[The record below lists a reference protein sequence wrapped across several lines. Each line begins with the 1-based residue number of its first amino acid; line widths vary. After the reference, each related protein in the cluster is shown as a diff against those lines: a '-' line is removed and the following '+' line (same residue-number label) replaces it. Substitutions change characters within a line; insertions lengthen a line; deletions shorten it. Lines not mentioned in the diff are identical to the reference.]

1 MLKLIDYFASK
12 AKTNRVFIIPTFLG
26 IKLLIVNIILL
37 SMGLIYANNYLI
49 LFNFIFFC
57 LFIISMFYTHFN
69 LYGLELKLTDCTD
82 NFANDFLELG
92 LKFKTPNK
100 QLYPAIYVC
109 FKVLNEKFK
118 LGPFTI
124 NENGD
129 VIPIKFKLK
138 MRGNFLIHKIELETI
153 FPLNLFK
160 AFCYFK
166 TDLNIIVYPELV
178 NSFKNG
184 YDSLAAQSNEDF
196 HFDLRD
202 YIKGDKLNRIAWKKS
217 REDSLK
223 TKVEVNDDGNSVIF
237 KLENLSKDLIEHE
250 LSVFASSIKRCH
262 DQGIAYG
269 LYSTKHIIKP
279 SLPSPTHFKKTMR
292 ILAEYDA

>member
-1 MLKLIDYFASK
+1 
-12 AKTNRVFIIPTFLG
+12 
-26 IKLLIVNIILL
+26 
-37 SMGLIYANNYLI
+37 
-49 LFNFIFFC
+49 
-57 LFIISMFYTHFN
+57 MFYTHFN
-69 LYGLELKLTDCTD
+69 LYGLDLKFSECSD
-82 NFANDFLELG
+82 NFANDFLELS

-100 QLYPAIYVC
+100 QLYPAIHAR
-109 FKVLNEKFK
+109 FKILNEHFK

-129 VIPIKFKLK
+129 VTPIKFKVPK
-138 MRGNFLIHKIELETI
+138 RGSFHISKIELETI

-178 NSFKNG
+178 NSYKSG
-184 YDSLAAQSNEDF
+184 HDSLAPQSNEDF
-196 HFDLRD
+196 HFDLRN

-223 TKVEVNDDGNSVIF
+223 TKIEINDDGNAVIF
-237 KLENLSKDLIEHE
+237 KLENFSKDIIEQE
-250 LSVFASSIKRCH
+250 LSLLTSSIKRCH

-269 LYSTKHIIKP
+269 LNTAKQTIKP
-279 SLPSPTHFKKTMR
+279 SAPSLMHLKNTMR
-292 ILAEYDA
+292 LLAEYDA